1 MSREQA
7 VLRDARA
14 IVQRGW
20 NQHALTDGKGAYCL
34 KGAIGIAS
42 GAMVDRGGEVA
53 YTKSVTNACL
63 YQFVMGV
70 VASQLPEPF
79 ESIPAFND
87 QPDTTIGDVVAVLDR
102 ALDTVESIGAVTL

>member
-1 MSREQA
+1 MSREQV
-7 VLRDARA
+7 VLMEARA

-20 NQHALTDGKGAYCL
+20 NQHAVTDGKGAYCL

-87 QPDTTIGDVVAVLDR
+87 QPDTTRDDVLAVLDK
-102 ALDTVESIGAVTL
+102 AIAAVSA

>member
-7 VLRDARA
+7 ALRDARA

-34 KGAIGIAS
+34 KGAIGIAT
-42 GAMVDRGGEVA
+42 GAMFDIGGEVI
-53 YTKSVTNACL
+53 YTKSLTSASLCQYL
-63 YQFVMGV
+63 MGV

-87 QPDTTIGDVVAVLDR
+87 QPDTTRDDVLAVLDK
-102 ALDTVESIGAVTL
+102 AIAAVSA